1 MIYNN
6 ITYRTDASFDT
17 EIVEAL
23 PSTDLAKLNTI
34 YFVKNNDADNTCSE
48 YLCIEEGQTRR
59 WELIGTTAVTLSDY
73 VKKTDVK
80 PLYVHNIELFYN
92 HGLHPYGNSAKDYGD
107 GGCRASFILINHDK
121 DSYSFQS
128 SNLQDAVNKWDAGKA
143 YIPTSVENLTTY
155 QAWQLARL
163 FRAIA
168 FDATRN
174 ANAYLRPCA
183 GSSSVVLN
191 GATNSS
197 YSNNYKIGTKYFNF
211 NLVQGEYRKVN
222 GQEQK
227 TVDKRLIVVYG
238 FFTNKALF
246 LKDVEHQSAIEISCG
261 QYKADENGQDPLF
274 AIETQKEF
282 EDYLTAMYANTT
294 PTLSPTVDFVHQVI
308 AVEDTVEP
316 FYDNFD

>member
-48 YLCIEEGQTRR
+48 YLCIEEGSTRR

-92 HGLHPYGNSAKDYGD
+92 HGLHPYGKNKDYGD
-107 GGCRASFILINHDK
+107 GGCRASFILINHDAN
-121 DSYSFQS
+121 SYSFQTD
-128 SNLQDAVNKWDAGKA
+128 NLQKAVNAWSNESP
-143 YIPTSVENLTTY
+143 YVPTEVENLTIY

-174 ANAYLRPCA
+174 ANAYLRPCG
-183 GSSSVVLN
+183 GSSSMVLD
-191 GATNSS
+191 GAVNSS
-197 YSNNYKIGTKYFNF
+197 YSNNYKIGTKYFSF
-211 NLVQGEYRKVN
+211 NLDPAEYRTVN
-222 GQEQK
+222 GKQQSK
-227 TVDKRLIVVYG
+227 VDKRLIVVYG

-274 AIETQKEF
+274 VIETEKEF
-282 EDYLTAMYANTT
+282 EEYLRAMYQNTT
-294 PTLSPTVDFVHQVI
+294 PTLNPAVDFVHQVI
-308 AVEDTVEP
+308 VVEDTVEP
-316 FYDNFD
+316 FYDNFN